1 MAADLYRVVRTRPGT
16 DGVMRTIASEAIS
29 REIAMGRWADCV
41 TLGMDRV
48 RVIREQDYR
57 PVAAP
62 VAVDL
67 DRHILGCARRFPR
80 GARCPLPAGH
90 DGACVP
96 IGAGS

>member
-1 MAADLYRVVRTRPGT
+1 MAADLFRVVRTRPGT
-16 DGVMRTIASEAIS
+16 DGVMRTIASEPTA
-29 REIAMGRWADCV
+29 REIAMGRFEDCV

-57 PVAAP
+57 PAAAP

-67 DRHILGCARRFPR
+67 DRYILGCGRRFPL
-80 GARCPLPAGH
+80 GARCPFPAGH
-90 DGACVP
+90 DGDCMP